1 MMEILSRKAVD
12 TLCPQQWAEHLSS
25 VFLTLLKVVSY
36 CFKLEKML
44 PIVAFISVKVELFS
58 VFVSAVGITRWI
70 VHKLD
75 TFSMKWN
82 YSITAELNVLM
93 EQLKKDKQWY
103 PVLPLEDFGLC
114 FMILPFSSLVVFLPS
129 LYWRYDLDLNLNLII
144 LISNYYISTAFGYFQ
159 CHLVYK
165 YIW

>member
-1 MMEILSRKAVD
+1 M
-12 TLCPQQWAEHLSS
+12 
-25 VFLTLLKVVSY
+25 FLTLLKVVSY

-70 VHKLD
+70 VQKLD

-93 EQLKKDKQWY
+93 EQLKQDKQ
-103 PVLPLEDFGLC
+103 
-114 FMILPFSSLVVFLPS
+114 
-129 LYWRYDLDLNLNLII
+129 
-144 LISNYYISTAFGYFQ
+144 
-159 CHLVYK
+159 
-165 YIW
+165 